1 MYALIE
7 FKGKQYKVE
16 KGTVFKADLVEGE
29 AGTKLDIDSV
39 LLISDEAGAGVKIG
53 SPYVAGAK
61 VSLLV
66 QEHERAK
73 KIIVFKY
80 KPKKDYRRKKG
91 HRQWY
96 SVIRVEDISA

>member
-16 KGTVFKADLVEGE
+16 KGSVFKADLVEGE
-29 AGTKLDIDSV
+29 VGTKLDIDSV
-39 LLISDEAGAGVKIG
+39 LLVSDGPGADVKIG
-53 SPYVAGAK
+53 SPYVSGAK
-61 VSLLV
+61 VTLLV

-96 SVIRVEDISA
+96 SVLKVEDISA